1 MHSLSSAL
9 RWCIRALSVFGLA
22 SALVVAF
29 AGPAMAAETASSDLV
44 IIREDVVISDDLYA
58 SGVRI
63 IIQGKVDGDLIA
75 LAAEDVLIEGEVT
88 GSVFVLASELTVSG
102 VVGGSIR
109 AGVRRLEIT
118 GTVGKDVVG
127 AGLRYELGESATVEN
142 DVLLWAVN
150 GASRAS
156 VGGDLSSTASSIEL
170 EGSVDGDVA
179 LAVSRLSVTGPLDV
193 SGDLGYRSE
202 NEATGLEQATIGGVI
217 AHQTPLPLN
226 VRVRALGLLAKL
238 LAIIGMTAAA
248 LLVAWSSP
256 RRTEAAA
263 DVAAGRPIRAYSI
276 GLGVMLSP
284 ALLAFAAGLVVAL
297 VPPEFS
303 LPLLAIFAPLV
314 LALIGIVFVLSLV
327 AGVPAVL
334 AIGRRFPR
342 GFGLFGSVLVGAGL
356 VGVIWLI
363 PLVGWFIPIVVL
375 PLGMGA
381 WILGLRERI
390 SDVARA

>member
-202 NEATGLEQATIGGVI
+202 NQATGLEQATIGGVI

-263 DVAAGRPIRAYSI
+263 DVAAGRPTRAYSI

-342 GFGLFGSVLVGAGL
+342 DFGLFGSVLVGAGL

>member
-1 MHSLSSAL
+1 
-9 RWCIRALSVFGLA
+9 
-22 SALVVAF
+22 
-29 AGPAMAAETASSDLV
+29 MAAETASSDLV

-202 NEATGLEQATIGGVI
+202 NQATGLEQATIGGVI

-342 GFGLFGSVLVGAGL
+342 DFGLFGSVLVGAGL